1 MALRLAPVGHGEGLV
16 SVARTRHPACGAEQA
31 ERGPRGSGTLLTC
44 PSRISCRSVAGR
56 RIDASS
62 VRISSPTHPPEVGP
76 IEPKGRMSGSQELCD
91 LFVYTA
97 RLSGKIAGSNPLIVT
112 LRHLWFDAISSGDMT
127 CYSSA
132 ICDSYHGMLMDCD
145 PFCATQGLI
154 PSSASGLTSYC
165 FKKQNLDA
173 IRRTPD

>member
-44 PSRISCRSVAGR
+44 PSRIGCRSVAGR

-76 IEPKGRMSGSQELCD
+76 IEPKGRISG
-91 LFVYTA
+91 FAGTMRPF
-97 RLSGKIAGSNPLIVT
+97 RLYRAVIGVRPPPQA
-112 LRHLWFDAISSGDMT
+112 
-127 CYSSA
+127 
-132 ICDSYHGMLMDCD
+132 
-145 PFCATQGLI
+145 
-154 PSSASGLTSYC
+154 
-165 FKKQNLDA
+165 
-173 IRRTPD
+173 